1 MPSYQRVI
9 YFPNKLRGDKRSAVE
24 RINEFISD
32 PDIIAISISG
42 TNRGILL
49 LYEKEA

>member
-9 YFPNKLRGDKRSAVE
+9 YFPNKVRGDKRSAVE

-32 PDIIAISISG
+32 PGIFALSISANDRG
-42 TNRGILL
+42 TLL
-49 LYEKEA
+49 LYEKQA

>member
-9 YFPNKLRGDKRSAVE
+9 YFPNRVRGDKRSAVE

-32 PDIIAISISG
+32 PDVIAISICANDRG
-42 TNRGILL
+42 TLL
-49 LYEKEA
+49 LYEKQA